1 MIGYV
6 VHSAA
11 SALGQ
16 THKVP
21 QTIVPYITYAHVFF
35 FKGCIK
41 VRALAIGL
49 QVMVRELYYVGYS
62 IEMGV

>member
-1 MIGYV
+1 MMGYV
-6 VHSAA
+6 VCSAA
-11 SALGQ
+11 STLGQ

-21 QTIVPYITYAHVFF
+21 QTTVPYITYACIFF

-41 VRALAIGL
+41 VRVLAIGL